1 MTKET
6 VFVFGREVDLRPG
19 RPDMKSAKI
28 ALRFRNGK
36 YILTHGK
43 YVSRKAIYEFLN
55 SEKIKKFMVRSERE
69 EALRADS
76 RDKDKLKFLGKVCCV
91 ARVFGA
97 SRPDIAIGERE
108 VKLFLPSEAFDEER
122 YIKEFLTRELERLV
136 EKYIDKWTRLT
147 GIERPARVKV
157 TEAGSY
163 WGKMFLKT
171 REMRVSLRLIEK
183 REECI
188 DYLVLHE
195 LAHLRY
201 PDHGAAFHAFLDRF
215 LPGNRALE
223 RLLKS

>member
-19 RPDMKSAKI
+19 RPNMKSAKI

-76 RDKDKLKFLGKVCCV
+76 RDKDKLKFLGEVCCV

-97 SRPDIAIGERE
+97 SRPDIVFGERE

-183 REECI
+183 CEECI